1 MSPRLVA
8 VASIVALVAALS
20 ISGSNADNPPPLLGV
35 TFTHSAVEPSTCNF
49 SATRT
54 GIVDT
59 YHLPGVRRLV
69 RAQLATMKASGID
82 AIRILLW
89 FQTDTTGHTWGVIPS
104 AGGRVSEPWR
114 SNLIRFSQD
123 IKAAGLERFTIH
135 FSPQWANDPIGLYG
149 PNGRIQDVWDP
160 AKLEENWGFIRN
172 ARTLVKQYGPATTLF
187 DIFSE
192 GAMSPYAE
200 DIPRVQAYTAE
211 LWRRYA
217 SAFGVEDVTIS
228 VIGKGRADEA
238 SDRVRNLV
246 TAIRSTGLSLPRWFE
261 IHPDFDGPQVLAEL
275 NAFDATLRELG
286 LDQPLVLGEMSYE
299 NASVAAAVA
308 EFVRTSQRHVIEV
321 YEWPQTIEG
330 GPCPPPPYRADAYRT
345 ALTGQAPKP
354 ATPLTLAPIPS
365 LRASVATAG
374 QVTLTTSNGTIVTTL
389 DAGRYRILVDDRST
403 KAAFHLSGPNLNRST
418 ARRFVGRRT
427 WVLDIG
433 LTAPFGSVFRYGA
446 DPERPGVKRLFV
458 R

>member
-1 MSPRLVA
+1 MD
-8 VASIVALVAALS
+8 
-20 ISGSNADNPPPLLGV
+20 G
-35 TFTHSAVEPSTCNF
+35 C
-49 SATRT
+49 
-54 GIVDT
+54 
-59 YHLPGVRRLV
+59 
-69 RAQLATMKASGID
+69 
-82 AIRILLW
+82 
-89 FQTDTTGHTWGVIPS
+89 
-104 AGGRVSEPWR
+104 SEPWR
-114 SNLIRFSQD
+114 GNLIRFSQD

-160 AKLEENWGFIRN
+160 AKLEENWGLIRN
-172 ARTLVKQYGPATTLF
+172 ARTLVKQYGPAPTTLF

-192 GAMSPYAE
+192 GAMSPFAE

-261 IHPDFDGPQVLAEL
+261 IHPDFDGPPVFAEL

-321 YEWPQTIEG
+321 YEWPQTVEG
-330 GPCPPPPYRADAYRT
+330 GPCPPPPYRADAYRA

-374 QVTLTTSNGTIVTTL
+374 QVTLTTSERNHCQ
-389 DAGRYRILVDDRST
+389 DARCWSLPDSRRRSQHEGGLPSQRPESQPFDRAPLRRQADVGARHRPSSPVREC
-403 KAAFHLSGPNLNRST
+403 LPVRS
-418 ARRFVGRRT
+418 RSRT
-427 WVLDIG
+427 HWGEAPLRP
-433 LTAPFGSVFRYGA
+433 LTAVTP
-446 DPERPGVKRLFV
+446 RPGVHSDSRV
-458 R
+458 CRSVP